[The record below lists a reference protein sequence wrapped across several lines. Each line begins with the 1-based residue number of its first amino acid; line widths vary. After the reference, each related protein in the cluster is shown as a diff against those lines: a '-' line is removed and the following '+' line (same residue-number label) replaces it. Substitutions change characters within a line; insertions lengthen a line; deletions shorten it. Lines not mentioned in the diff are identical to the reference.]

1 MVSWFMRVKA
11 ITLWPFIICRDKGNP
26 ILIRHESIHIKQQ
39 AELFVIFF
47 YILYL
52 YDFVVGLITY
62 RNSFA
67 AYINI
72 RFEQEAYNNQHDPNY
87 LLTREPY
94 SYRKY
99 NIGA

>member
-1 MVSWFMRVKA
+1 MISWFMRVDA
-11 ITLWPFIICRDKGNP
+11 ITLWPFIICRGKGND

-39 AELFVIFF
+39 TELLVIFF
-47 YILYL
+47 YILYA
-52 YDFVVGLITY
+52 YDFVVGYIKY
-62 RNSFA
+62 RNFFA

-87 LLTREPY
+87 LLTREPH

-99 NIGA
+99 NIDA